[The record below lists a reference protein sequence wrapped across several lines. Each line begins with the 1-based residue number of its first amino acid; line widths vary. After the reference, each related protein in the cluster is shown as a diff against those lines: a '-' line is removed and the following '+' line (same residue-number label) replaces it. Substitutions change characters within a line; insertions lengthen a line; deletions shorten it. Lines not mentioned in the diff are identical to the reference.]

1 MTNSRGLAAAS
12 RWDKMKVELMAVVG
26 FAILAGCASGPS
38 SSPGKPVVAAAAA
51 TQSLNDADKAFVAEK
66 FNQAMET
73 SLSGQTTSWTTP
85 SGDYQVQLTPAKAYQ
100 KADDTYC
107 REFTQAIGES
117 KQAPS
122 TTHGTAC
129 RQSDG
134 TWQIVG

>member
-1 MTNSRGLAAAS
+1 MKLQSLALAC
-12 RWDKMKVELMAVVG
+12 LT
-26 FAILAGCASGPS
+26 ILAGCASGPS
-38 SSPGKPVVAAAAA
+38 SNPAKPVIAAAVA

-66 FNQAMET
+66 FNQAMES

-107 REFTQAIGES
+107 REFTQAIGEP
-117 KQAPS
+117 KEVP
-122 TTHGTAC
+122 TTSRGTAC

>member
-1 MTNSRGLAAAS
+1 MKPQSLALLGL
-12 RWDKMKVELMAVVG
+12 V
-26 FAILAGCASGPS
+26 FLAGCASGPS
-38 SSPGKPVVAAAAA
+38 STPAKPQISAAMA

-66 FNQAMET
+66 FSQAMET
-73 SLSGQTTSWTTP
+73 ALAGQTLSWTTP
-85 SGDYQVQLTPAKAYQ
+85 SGDYQVQVTPTHMYQ
-100 KADDTYC
+100 KADETYC

-117 KQAPS
+117 KEAPT